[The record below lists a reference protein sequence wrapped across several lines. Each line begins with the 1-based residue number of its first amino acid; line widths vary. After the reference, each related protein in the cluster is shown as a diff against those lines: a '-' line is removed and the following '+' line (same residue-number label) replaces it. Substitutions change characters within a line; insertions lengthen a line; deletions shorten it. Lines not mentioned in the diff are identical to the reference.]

1 MTKIVLILTFLLLSC
16 VSKTSEGPFK
26 VYPENPHYM
35 MYMGKPILLVT
46 SDEHYGAVVNTE
58 FDYVAFLNKLS
69 SKGFNFTRIYPGS
82 YIEVEN
88 AFLNGN
94 VLGVRNGKQVLPWA
108 KTNVPGASPV
118 QGGYKYDLDKWNE
131 EYFERLRDF
140 CKQASSRG
148 IIVEICFF
156 NGEYNPEWG
165 KGGWPIQ
172 AFNSNNNINDAGTCT
187 WDMVMSLTGD
197 PRLVGYQEK
206 YVMEITRRLNDFD
219 NIIFHVCDEPWICN
233 NDPKVF
239 GPWLNRMIDAF
250 LSVERQMPK
259 KHLLG
264 QTVDYYMRDNV
275 ADYSG
280 DPRIQ
285 YIDIEYVR
293 GINDLEKEYIHNKPI
308 ILIETGYYPVFYKKD
323 NKIEDCRVE
332 AWEFMIGGCAGFM
345 NLNGLYSVDNET
357 GEGTEIEMLLEN
369 FVKLNSFLK
378 SFSTPV
384 MKRDLSF
391 ILSKHSEGTHFS
403 GLSEPGRQYA
413 FYVHHSET
421 DKPANTYIVAPGS
434 YEENYIFNIPP
445 GNYTAQ
451 WIDPASGMVKKT
463 GKFNHKGGNLT
474 LKTPIYT
481 IDIALKLK
489 SSAR

>member
-16 VSKTSEGPFK
+16 VSKTSEGPVR

-94 VLGVRNGKQVLPWA
+94 VLGVRNGKQILPWA

-165 KGGWPIQ
+165 KGGWPI
-172 AFNSNNNINDAGTCT
+172 
-187 WDMVMSLTGD
+187 
-197 PRLVGYQEK
+197 
-206 YVMEITRRLNDFD
+206 
-219 NIIFHVCDEPWICN
+219 
-233 NDPKVF
+233 
-239 GPWLNRMIDAF
+239 
-250 LSVERQMPK
+250 
-259 KHLLG
+259 
-264 QTVDYYMRDNV
+264 
-275 ADYSG
+275 
-280 DPRIQ
+280 
-285 YIDIEYVR
+285 
-293 GINDLEKEYIHNKPI
+293 
-308 ILIETGYYPVFYKKD
+308 
-323 NKIEDCRVE
+323 
-332 AWEFMIGGCAGFM
+332 
-345 NLNGLYSVDNET
+345 
-357 GEGTEIEMLLEN
+357 
-369 FVKLNSFLK
+369 
-378 SFSTPV
+378 
-384 MKRDLSF
+384 
-391 ILSKHSEGTHFS
+391 
-403 GLSEPGRQYA
+403 
-413 FYVHHSET
+413 
-421 DKPANTYIVAPGS
+421 YIVAPGS

-451 WIDPASGMVKKT
+451 WIDPASGIVKKT